1 MYMEVRAIVVKDTS
15 LFAINKYKGQHTC
28 VNACLN
34 WDHQQL
40 DSNLVADHI
49 KVMIKAQFT

>member
-1 MYMEVRAIVVKDTS
+1 MVVKDTS
-15 LFAINKYKGQHTC
+15 FFVINNYKGPHTY

-34 WDHQQL
+34 WGHQQL

-49 KVMIKAQFT
+49 KAMIKA